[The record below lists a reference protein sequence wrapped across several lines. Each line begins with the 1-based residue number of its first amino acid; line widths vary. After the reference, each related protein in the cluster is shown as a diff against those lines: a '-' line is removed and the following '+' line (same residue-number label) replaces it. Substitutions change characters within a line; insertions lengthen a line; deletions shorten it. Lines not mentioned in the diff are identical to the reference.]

1 MIHQQLA
8 GSILLPYKQ
17 TINLYQEAFTQS
29 PVLERK
35 KKEAA
40 GAVDPSAPLDAAVPF
55 VRFFRW
61 PFAGSLTGEVFS
73 VPSEK
78 TATQ

>member
-55 VRFFRW
+55 V
-61 PFAGSLTGEVFS
+61 
-73 VPSEK
+73 
-78 TATQ
+78 